1 MIEKTAKQHTA
12 FSLQQRATPLIIS
25 GPCSAET
32 EEQLTNT
39 AKQLAATGIVHL
51 LRAGIWKPRTRPGS
65 FEGVGTVGLQWL
77 QTAKQETGLPT
88 TVEVAN
94 AKHVEQAL
102 AHGIDVLWIGARTS
116 VNPFAVQTIA
126 DAVKGV
132 NITVL
137 IKNPINPDLNLWIG
151 AIERIK
157 NAGISEVGAIHRGF
171 SRYGEQ
177 TYRNAPNWQIPIELM
192 RKFPNL
198 PMICD
203 PSHICGRRNLLKKVA
218 QKALDLSFDGL
229 MLETHIDPDNAW
241 SDARQ
246 QITPKQFLQLYKEL
260 AFRNPIAEE
269 LEADP
274 LEEARL
280 QIDQLDEEIITLLA
294 KRMDIATA
302 IGKIK
307 KLHHLRIYQPERWE
321 VINQRMLEQGKKA
334 GLSQPFIEHYLK
346 AIHAESIEKQMEV
359 MNNGTTQR

>member
-1 MIEKTAKQHTA
+1 MNEKPATQQPA
-12 FSLQQRATPLIIS
+12 FRLKQRATPLIIS

-32 EEQLTNT
+32 EDQLITT
-39 AKQLAATGIVHL
+39 AKQLADTGIVHL

-65 FEGVGTVGLQWL
+65 FEGVGSIGLKWL

-88 TVEVAN
+88 TVEVATTE
-94 AKHVEQAL
+94 HVEQAL
-102 AHGIDVLWIGARTS
+102 AHGVDVLWIGARTS

-126 DAVKGV
+126 DALKGV
-132 NITVL
+132 DITVL
-137 IKNPINPDLNLWIG
+137 VKNPINPDLNLWIG

-157 NAGISEVGAIHRGF
+157 NAGITEVGAIHRGF

-192 RKFPNL
+192 RKFPKL

-203 PSHICGRRNLLKKVA
+203 PSHICGRRDLLQKVA

-229 MLETHIDPDNAW
+229 MLESHIDPDNAW
-241 SDARQ
+241 SDAKQ
-246 QITPKQFLQLYKEL
+246 QITPQQFHQLYKEL
-260 AFRNPIAEE
+260 VFRLPVAQE
-269 LEADP
+269 LEGDP
-274 LEEARL
+274 LEEFRH
-280 QIDQLDEEIITLLA
+280 QIDRLDEEIMTLLA

-302 IGKIK
+302 IGGIK

-321 VINQRMLEQGKKA
+321 LINKRMLKQGATA

-346 AIHAESIEKQMEV
+346 AIHAESIEKQTIV
-359 MNNGTTQR
+359 MNSKEE